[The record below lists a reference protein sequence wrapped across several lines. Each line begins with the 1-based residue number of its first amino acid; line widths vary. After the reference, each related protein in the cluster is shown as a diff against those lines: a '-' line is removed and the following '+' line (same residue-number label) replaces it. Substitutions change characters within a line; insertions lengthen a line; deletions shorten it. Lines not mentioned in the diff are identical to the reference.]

1 MKKILGIVFLGLLWS
16 GSVHADK
23 KIEKALERCA
33 DTQITYGNTNE
44 ICRHKGLK
52 SPRFQQD

>member
-1 MKKILGIVFLGLLWS
+1 MFLGLLWS

-52 SPRFQQD
+52 SPRFQQE